1 MKKIY
6 ALLLILVIAGCS
18 KDEATKKED
27 QNFDFKESEQAPSNY
42 TPKVGAVDM
51 KTLDLNPEGLFCLTG
66 SDVPY
71 TGKVFSL
78 WANGNVEVEGSY
90 KDGKPDGLTTF
101 WYETGEKKNQVVY
114 KDNKREGIQIQWHKN
129 GKKKMEQNFDA
140 GNLLLDKFWDKEG
153 NEVDSYDEANK

>member
-6 ALLLILVIAGCS
+6 ALLLILVMAGCS
-18 KDEATKKED
+18 KNEATKKED

-42 TPKVGAVDM
+42 TPKAGAVDM

-78 WANGNVEVEGSY
+78 WANGSVEVEGSY

-129 GKKKMEQNFDA
+129 GKKKMEQVFNA
-140 GNLLLDKFWDKEG
+140 GKLLSENFWDKDG
-153 NEVDSYDEANK
+153 NSVDSYDEANK

>member
-6 ALLLILVIAGCS
+6 ALLLILVTAGCS
-18 KDEATKKED
+18 KDVANKKED
-27 QNFDFKESEQAPSNY
+27 QNFNFKELEQAPSNY

-51 KTLDLNPEGLFCLTG
+51 KTLGLNPEGLFCLTG

-153 NEVDSYDEANK
+153 NEVDSYEEANK

>member
-90 KDGKPDGLTTF
+90 KDGKPDGLTTS
-101 WYETGEKKNQVVY
+101 WYATGERKDQVAY
-114 KDNKREGIQIQWHKN
+114 KDNNREGIQIQWHKN
-129 GKKKMEQNFDA
+129 GKKKMEQVFNAGKLLSENFWGKD
-140 GNLLLDKFWDKEG
+140 GNA
-153 NEVDSYDEANK
+153 VDSYDEANK

>member
-6 ALLLILVIAGCS
+6 ALLLILLTAGCS
-18 KDEATKKED
+18 KNEANKKED
-27 QNFDFKESEQAPSNY
+27 QNFDLKEPEQVSSNY
-42 TPKVGAVDM
+42 TPQAGAVDM
-51 KTLDLNPEGLFCLTG
+51 KTLDLNPEGLFCLNG

-101 WYETGEKKNQVVY
+101 WYETGEKKNHVVY
-114 KDNKREGIQIQWHKN
+114 KDNEREGIQIEWHKN
-129 GKKKMEQNFDA
+129 GKTKMEQKFNA
-140 GNLLLDKFWDKEG
+140 GKLISENFWDKEG
-153 NEVDSYDEANK
+153 NEVDSYEDANK

>member
-6 ALLLILVIAGCS
+6 ALLLILLTAGCS
-18 KDEATKKED
+18 KNEANKKED
-27 QNFDFKESEQAPSNY
+27 QNFDLKEPKQVYSNY
-42 TPKVGAVDM
+42 TPQ
-51 KTLDLNPEGLFCLTG
+51 G

-101 WYETGEKKNQVVY
+101 WYETGEKKNHVVY
-114 KDNKREGIQIQWHKN
+114 KDNEREGIQIEWHKN
-129 GKKKMEQNFDA
+129 GKKKIEQKFNA
-140 GNLLLDKFWDKEG
+140 GKLLSENFWDKDG
-153 NEVDSYDEANK
+153 NSVDSLDDANK

>member
-6 ALLLILVIAGCS
+6 ALLLILLTAGCS
-18 KDEATKKED
+18 KNEANKKED
-27 QNFDFKESEQAPSNY
+27 QNFDLKEPKQVSSNY
-42 TPKVGAVDM
+42 TPQAGAVDM
-51 KTLDLNPEGLFCLTG
+51 KTLDLNPEGLFCLEG

-101 WYETGEKKNQVVY
+101 WYETGDKKNHVVF
-114 KDNKREGIQIQWHKN
+114 KDNEREGIQIEWH
-129 GKKKMEQNFDA
+129 
-140 GNLLLDKFWDKEG
+140 
-153 NEVDSYDEANK
+153 